1 MPKVRATRGIRYP
14 KKKAERDAIRAGEA
28 TSADVTEWV
37 RVKSGKSH
45 TLPSDMVPDFDRR
58 GAIKKMEA

>member
-28 TSADVTEWV
+28 TSTDVTDWV
-37 RVKSGKSH
+37 RVKGGEDH
-45 TLPSDMVPDFDRR
+45 TMPADMIPDFNKR
-58 GAIKKMEA
+58 GAIEKES

>member
-1 MPKVRATRGIRYP
+1 MPKVIAIKGIRYP

-37 RVKSGKSH
+37 RVKSGETA
-45 TLPSDMVPDFDRR
+45 TLPQDMIKDFDER
-58 GAIKKMEA
+58 GAIEKEN

>member
-28 TSADVTEWV
+28 GSEIVTEWV
-37 RVKSGKSH
+37 RVKRGKAH
-45 TLPSDMVPDFDRR
+45 TLPPDMVPDFDRR
-58 GAIKKMEA
+58 GAIDKES